1 MKFIVAAAIAAG
13 LATGAS
19 AQMASSTSQTTSQTT
34 APATADDQTSHNP
47 ALKDSHVKKTT
58 RMADGANSFT
68 EGQAR
73 KRIAKAGYTQVG
85 KLTKDKDGVW
95 MGQAMQNGKPAMVG
109 LDYKGNVTPR

>member
-1 MKFIVAAAIAAG
+1 MKIIVAAAIAAG
-13 LATGAS
+13 LSTGAL
-19 AQMASSTSQTTSQTT
+19 AQMSSHTTSSSTT
-34 APATADDQTSHNP
+34 APAATDDRTSHNP
-47 ALKDSHVKKTT
+47 ALKDSHVKSSMKP
-58 RMADGANSFT
+58 ANGANSFT

-95 MGQAMQNGKPAMVG
+95 MGQAMQNGQSVSVG

>member
-1 MKFIVAAAIAAG
+1 MKIIVAAAIAAG
-13 LATGAS
+13 LATGVS
-19 AQMASSTSQTTSQTT
+19 AQMASSTSQTTSQTSS
-34 APATADDQTSHNP
+34 PAAADDQTSHNP
-47 ALKDSHVKKTT
+47 ALKNSHVKTAMKT
-58 RMADGANSFT
+58 ANGANSFT

-95 MGQAMQNGKPAMVG
+95 MGQATQNGKQAMVG

>member
-1 MKFIVAAAIAAG
+1 MKIIVAAAIAAG
-13 LATGAS
+13 LATGAL
-19 AQMASSTSQTTSQTT
+19 AQMSSQTTSSSTT
-34 APATADDQTSHNP
+34 APAATNDQTSHNP
-47 ALKDSHVKKTT
+47 ALKDSHVKSTMKP
-58 RMADGANSFT
+58 ANGANSFT

-95 MGQAMQNGKPAMVG
+95 MGQAMQNGQSVSVG